1 MKGNRVRLWG
11 ALLLVAASMVPSRP
25 ARAQIQP
32 GTYVMLYSG
41 DGTDGPLTVGKLL
54 VEEGTSPDHEMERWL
69 LYSTYRWP
77 GGATSEQSISF
88 QYMASP
94 ASFTSLP
101 RIVGILRVPPHDDP
115 ALPYD
120 EHWLLFPEYQDAL
133 HEGERVT
140 IVPLDVSPAIADQWM
155 DAAAARE
162 DVTYRHVVAQ
172 REELS
177 DDADEDEEGNP
188 CDVSEA
194 ASETD
199 FRGIWQ
205 RKGLTPDVEQLVG
218 FVRRS
223 STGRDTG
230 EEQWCLT
237 VEYTYPNV
245 GDSTLTDL
253 RSATRE
259 DLAQVVVKIGE
270 RKADDAAP
278 HRIRV
283 ETTDYF
289 GAVDWSSLTEPSVPL
304 PSAALGAAQAHACH
318 MGRDDSSP
326 LWCFVAGFIGIAF
339 SLRRAQDRR
348 RGPGR

>member
-1 MKGNRVRLWG
+1 MKGYQGRLLG
-11 ALLLVAASMVPSRP
+11 ALLLVVASMVPSSP
-25 ARAQIQP
+25 ARAQIIL
-32 GTYVMLYSG
+32 GTYVLLQHVAEI
-41 DGTDGPLTVGKLL
+41 PVGSVVL
-54 VEEGTSPDHEMERWL
+54 VE
-69 LYSTYRWP
+69 
-77 GGATSEQSISF
+77 GGASLNGDPSRWRLSSSYHWPTGGPPEQGISIGRL
-88 QYMASP
+88 AP
-94 ASFTSLP
+94 IASFTSLP
-101 RIVGILRVPPHDDP
+101 RIVGIVRVPPHDDP
-115 ALPYD
+115 TLPYE
-120 EHWLLFPEYQDAL
+120 EHWLLFPEYRDAL
-133 HEGERVT
+133 EEGEHVT
-140 IVPLDVSPAIADQWM
+140 IVPLHVSPAIADQWM
-155 DAAAARE
+155 EAAAARE
-162 DVTYRHVVAQ
+162 DVTYRHVLAQ

-177 DDADEDEEGNP
+177 DDADEDETGNP

-259 DLAQVVVKIGE
+259 DLAQVVVQIGE